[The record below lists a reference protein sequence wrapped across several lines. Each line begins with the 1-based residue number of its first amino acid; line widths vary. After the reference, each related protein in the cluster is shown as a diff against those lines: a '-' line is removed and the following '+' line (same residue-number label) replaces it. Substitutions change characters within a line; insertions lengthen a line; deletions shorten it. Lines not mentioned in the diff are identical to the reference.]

1 MVEPGSVGQEV
12 FSPLPHVGASQ
23 PGGLCDQQWS
33 SLFTRGFV
41 AFEDTKCLLLVW
53 PDPVGGDEDVYI
65 SVGLRGRCGLVLGPR
80 GRSGWPPQEPGVLYL
95 WPGASNQV
103 RGACGIQ
110 KKNIR

>member
-1 MVEPGSVGQEV
+1 MLAPV
-12 FSPLPHVGASQ
+12 SPVVCVTSSGPPCSQ
-23 PGGLCDQQWS
+23 RALWH
-33 SLFTRGFV
+33 LK
-41 AFEDTKCLLLVW
+41 DTKCLLLVW